1 VAKKGSR
8 QKRPLPTAWQ
18 VAKKGWWQRWLPGR
32 WQRKAGGK
40 GGWQLTASISVPFA
54 TCQAVR
60 QSAKIKI
67 FIFEI

>member
-1 VAKKGSR
+1 
-8 QKRPLPTAWQ
+8 

-32 WQRKAGGK
+32 WQKKAGGK
-40 GGWQLTASISVPFA
+40 GGGTLTAPIAIPFA

-60 QSAKIKI
+60 QSAKIKF